1 MSGWSRGDHAAACS
15 KLADPELMSHE
26 LVNTFGRTLAETER
40 LRRAKL
46 RLYQA
51 PLLQRLLRHARDTT
65 EFYRTRLVFNCD
77 SPEEVEE
84 AWASIPILSR
94 VEANANRDVLTSKAV
109 PPETGGTIREE
120 TSGSTGLPF
129 EFLKSGLTVAAAQAL
144 TERMFRW
151 WKVDGSKCLAR
162 IAYDR
167 KKMSPPPDGTT
178 GVGWHSSGSAG
189 LVHQLD
195 AATDTDLQLD
205 WLRLRRP
212 DYLAA
217 FSTNLHRLALRAIE
231 RRVELKFECIMS
243 FGTRVDPAIRADCRS
258 AFGAEIADSY
268 GSQEVGHVATQCPD
282 CGEYHLAVEASRI
295 EILRDADDR
304 PAKPGESGRFVATP
318 FYNYAMPL
326 IRYEMGDYAEAGTT
340 NPKCSRGLPTIRRI
354 LGRTRNRLKFY
365 DGTVALP
372 ELADFRFRELLRYK
386 YLQVVQTELDRIEV
400 RYVPDG
406 GAGLDAGHAVEIR
419 VRDVLRQP
427 VKVTLVPLD
436 TLGRITYGKIEDFI
450 SLIRNR

>member
-1 MSGWSRGDHAAACS
+1 MN
-15 KLADPELMSHE
+15 HE
-26 LVNTFGRTLAETER
+26 LVNAFGRTLAETER

-46 RLYQA
+46 NLYQA
-51 PLLQRLLRHARDTT
+51 PLLQRLLQHARDTT
-65 EFYRTRLVFNCD
+65 EFYGTRLTFDCD
-77 SPEEVEE
+77 SLE
-84 AWASIPILSR
+84 AIEAAWTSIPILTR
-94 VEANANRDVLTSKAV
+94 VEANANRGALTSKTI
-109 PPETGGTIREE
+109 PPETGGTIQEE

-129 EFLKSGLTVAAAQAL
+129 EFLKSGLTVAATQAL
-144 TERMFRW
+144 SERMLRW
-151 WKVDGSKCLAR
+151 WKIDGSKCLAR

-167 KKMSPPPDGTT
+167 KKSAPPPDGMSA
-178 GVGWHSSGSAG
+178 VGWHSSGAAG

-195 AATDTDLQLD
+195 AAADTDLQLE

-212 DYLAA
+212 DYVAA
-217 FSTNLHRLALRAIE
+217 FSTNLHRLALRSIE
-231 RRVELKFECIMS
+231 RRLDLKFERIIS

-258 AFGAEIADSY
+258 AFGAEIVDSY
-268 GSQEVGHVATQCPD
+268 GTQEVGHVATQCPD

-326 IRYEMGDYAEAGTT
+326 IRYDMGDYAEAGTT

-354 LGRTRNRLKFY
+354 LGRTRNRLRFA
-365 DGTVALP
+365 DGTVAWP
-372 ELADFRFRELLRYK
+372 ELADFRFRELLRYRD
-386 YLQVVQTELDRIEV
+386 LQVVQTELNQIEV

-406 GAGLDAGHAVEIR
+406 GAGLDAGAAVEGR
-419 VRDVLRQP
+419 VREVLRQP
-427 VKVTLVPLD
+427 VAVTLVPLD

-450 SLIRNR
+450 SLIGNR